1 VPGSL
6 TAAVLML
13 AISWLWF
20 RELRRAPV
28 AKQSVETATG

>member
-28 AKQSVETATG
+28 AKEPVETTAG